1 MTANIINLLL
11 PVVGVAMA
19 IGFVYWQSWRDG
31 VLPGQR
37 SRHSRASSSKK
48 K

>member
-1 MTANIINLLL
+1 MIENIILISL
-11 PVVGVAMA
+11 PVIGVAMA

-37 SRHSRASSSKK
+37 SGKK
-48 K
+48 

>member
-1 MTANIINLLL
+1 MIENIILITL
-11 PVVGVAMA
+11 PVIGVAMA

-37 SRHSRASSSKK
+37 SKK

>member
-1 MTANIINLLL
+1 MIEHILMLSM
-11 PVVGVAMA
+11 PVIGIAMA

-37 SRHSRASSSKK
+37 SKK

>member
-1 MTANIINLLL
+1 MIENIILISL
-11 PVVGVAMA
+11 PVIGVAMA

-37 SRHSRASSSKK
+37 SKK

>member
-1 MTANIINLLL
+1 MNETILLLLL
-11 PVVGVAMA
+11 PVIGVSMAVGV
-19 IGFVYWQSWRDG
+19 VYWQSWRDG

-37 SRHSRASSSKK
+37 SKK

>member
-1 MTANIINLLL
+1 MIETIILISL
-11 PVVGVAMA
+11 PVIGVAMA

-37 SRHSRASSSKK
+37 SKEK
-48 K
+48 

>member
-1 MTANIINLLL
+1 MIENIILISM
-11 PVVGVAMA
+11 PVIGVAMA

-37 SRHSRASSSKK
+37 SKK

>member
-1 MTANIINLLL
+1 MMENLLL
-11 PVVGVAMA
+11 ISLPVIGVAMA
-19 IGFVYWQSWRDG
+19 IGVVYWQSWRDG

-37 SRHSRASSSKK
+37 SKK

>member
-1 MTANIINLLL
+1 MIENIVLISL
-11 PVVGVAMA
+11 PVIGVAMA

-37 SRHSRASSSKK
+37 SRKK
-48 K
+48 